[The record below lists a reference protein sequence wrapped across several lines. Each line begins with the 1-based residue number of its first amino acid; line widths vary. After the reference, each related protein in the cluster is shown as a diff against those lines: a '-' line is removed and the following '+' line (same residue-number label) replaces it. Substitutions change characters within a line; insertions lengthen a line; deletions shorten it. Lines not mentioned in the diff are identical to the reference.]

1 MSVEW
6 KVPSLEV
13 ATQNYPTLG
22 AREKNERRIH
32 EWHNLSPTQF
42 CMDSHLLY
50 QIQDVANHRKSW
62 AWIWACTSNTNGIPS
77 SDKNHQWNA
86 LHHYISMAK
95 HFKFSLVTTHVM
107 LLALGI
113 GRNLARPTNCKQS
126 GVVVVFVLC

>member
-32 EWHNLSPTQF
+32 EWHKLSPTQF
-42 CMDSHLLY
+42 CMDSHLLC

-62 AWIWACTSNTNGIPS
+62 AYGVGLYLWHKWHSFISQKPSVECTPPL
-77 SDKNHQWNA
+77 Q
-86 LHHYISMAK
+86 
-95 HFKFSLVTTHVM
+95 
-107 LLALGI
+107 
-113 GRNLARPTNCKQS
+113 
-126 GVVVVFVLC
+126 